1 MSNWSKVH
9 CISRTY
15 CIIWRRKSRPSK
27 NWSSS
32 KIAFTELC
40 KWTPVILGMIT
51 YLGKLIPNLAEVTA
65 PLRTLLKKEVE
76 FKLEK
81 PQLDVIGKL
90 NFLVITTP
98 CLKVFSPNLQ
108 TRLKIDVSSE
118 WLGVLL
124 EQNDG
129 TLTYP
134 EWYPV
139 GYASRSLRDFE
150 NCYTQIKKETPSI
163 VFGI

>member
-1 MSNWSKVH
+1 MSNCSKVH

-27 NWSSS
+27 NWGSS
-32 KIAFTELC
+32 KNAFTELC
-40 KWTPVILGMIT
+40 KWTPVILCMIT

-81 PQLDVIGKL
+81 PLLDAIGKL
-90 NFLVITTP
+90 NFLVTTTP
-98 CLKVFSPNLQ
+98 CLKVFYPNLQ
-108 TRLKIDVSSE
+108 TCLKIDASSE

-124 EQNDG
+124 QPNDG

-134 EWYPV
+134 KCYLV
-139 GYASRSLRDFE
+139 GYAPRSL
-150 NCYTQIKKETPSI
+150 
-163 VFGI
+163 